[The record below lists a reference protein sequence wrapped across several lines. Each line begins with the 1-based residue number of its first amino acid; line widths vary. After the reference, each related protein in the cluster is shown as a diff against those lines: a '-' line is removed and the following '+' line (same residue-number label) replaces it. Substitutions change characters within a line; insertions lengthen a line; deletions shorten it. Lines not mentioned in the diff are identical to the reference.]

1 MKVSIDTKED
11 THEEIKNVIKMLQN
25 LVGESAEILTNEP
38 SSLQE
43 ANQAAITDILG
54 DLGGAVDSDISSNYS
69 AESQNS
75 SLQNDKPPQQ
85 LQEKEETSSKDS
97 QSSDSES
104 TDDLFAELFSEEEIK
119 KMDIT
124 KDEGEDHKH
133 KKKYSIE
140 LY

>member
-54 DLGGAVDSDISSNYS
+54 DLGGAVDSGISSNYS

-75 SLQNDKPPQQ
+75 SLQNNKPPQQ

>member
-54 DLGGAVDSDISSNYS
+54 DLGGAVDSGISSNYS